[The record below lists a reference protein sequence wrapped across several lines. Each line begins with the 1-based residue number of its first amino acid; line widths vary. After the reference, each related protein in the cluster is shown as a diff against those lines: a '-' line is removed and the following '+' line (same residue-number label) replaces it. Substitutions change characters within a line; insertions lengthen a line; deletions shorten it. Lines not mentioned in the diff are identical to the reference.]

1 MFSKIPSSLRAQ
13 NHFGFSEAPRY
24 GSPLVSVCILGV
36 ILGLQASPGAHP
48 SHLNHPP
55 RSPLCVRIT
64 FSSRVSNSDTSASTS
79 STEALGKGGTGHRN
93 RARGPVVCRRSTPPP
108 PACPGRVGAWGSGAE
123 GTDEEAGG
131 VKNCPPAL
139 SGSRCSARCGSHCG
153 PGRSRKGRRRVD
165 VARAGSC

>member
-55 RSPLCVRIT
+55 GCL
-64 FSSRVSNSDTSASTS
+64 SASGSPFPAGSPIRTLRLPPARQRLWEKEGRVTG
-79 STEALGKGGTGHRN
+79 TEPGALWFV
-93 RARGPVVCRRSTPPP
+93 AAAPPT
-108 PACPGRVGAWGSGAE
+108 ACPGRVGAWGSGAE